1 MENSNKP
8 YIIPDVKLEPIKLI
22 YKYSNSNRKTQYI
35 TYIFVGPQSK
45 KYEMILKKIEKLS
58 LLDALV
64 ELSKNDSKIL
74 EEAYGKLWPSKFY
87 NIYHTSLFIN
97 TLNDNKSKKD
107 KIVKNHGEEWLLEL
121 MENIKQDIIFKKV
134 NYSYA
139 ELIDLQFKIKMGKKL
154 SKMITEADDLTELS
168 LESTNKKGTKNL
180 LNLDAN
186 NFLVQDGGE
195 GFEEEEEDI
204 YEIDNE
210 EELPDIESMYEDVE
224 IVSET
229 NTSIKVE
236 EKNLDELDIDDI
248 EKLYQIED
256 YDKNA
261 QKTGSLIS
269 DILEN
274 NIIEKKTNYMV
285 KFDDKKYNDIDNDD
299 LQNVYEKIFIYH
311 HYINKDDSI
320 KIIKNKICSSIKGN
334 KNINKDLFLTPSR
347 IYLWSEY
354 ILNQKINKVMIGQ
367 KWMKKNELLK
377 LDIEPHDISL
387 YMDLLD
393 VAKDI
398 KDILKK
404 NTSKIK
410 REDDE
415 NNILYD
421 YENYMIDDTIYMID
435 IYNELGVNFKASNEQ
450 LKNISETY
458 LKLYF
463 PKIRGDDLENI
474 IKILDSENVVD
485 KYKEEQKN
493 IFDSMYNDTI
503 LEKEI
508 SDLVDDIKFNKKKE
522 YRKVFEKG
530 NFITQSVIH
539 IALTINELDNNGK
552 IRKIN
557 KEEETN
563 IIPKLDLYR
572 IFDDFEPN
580 IDYPFIQYQIPDGQI
595 IFKYYSEY
603 MNEFS
608 KSKDNIEMT
617 TKWFENSPYGISI
630 KVRIPSTNINENDKF
645 MAINLNEI
653 GKIEYKTQ
661 WKEEDNANMQDVI
674 NTYDYVKDLV
684 KIING
689 SLINHPNK
697 TQIREPQNYEFRYA
711 FINCIQKFSIPNDK
725 IIDHN
730 DLSDFC
736 VYFYPY
742 VSLVIEPKKRTSIKG
757 VDNENESKSKYGSY
771 LRYKRISK
779 YDNQGKIEMRILSYL
794 KNYDYSEDLIAEEIS
809 TQFNI
814 TLENAKE
821 EIIKVKN
828 KFPTLIASK
837 GAKNVNKKEG
847 EVGKYKP
854 PGIGIDIQGKVPEKY
869 KIRISGARE
878 QNQLERIILFM
889 NILMYL
895 YVEVYINKN
904 PKYMEIKNKLKKL
917 TKVAKRRNKVNEVV
931 NQQKE
936 INIIKQITLLDKKR
950 LGFKPEDGN
959 NQWTRACQN
968 SGQDNRRRPQQ
979 ILVDNIQKLK
989 NKGYVLNKKTGEYE
1003 KKVSIKG
1010 KKDQV
1015 FTLKALKVSSTDEL
1029 TGINNDIFYTCD
1041 PVDNGEHMYIGFLTK
1056 SNNPFGE
1063 CMPCCFKKNP
1073 LQNLSKDKLT
1083 FYNNCLNTNLNKED
1097 DNKKNNKKNK
1107 KIEDI
1112 NSNEL
1117 YILQDTNKIQ
1127 EGRIGYLPKYL
1138 NLITNEMFNKQK
1150 LVKNH
1155 YLLQTDGY
1163 YFKYGV
1169 EHENYSFIKTLS
1181 AVFNMSTKDIKKL
1194 ITSFLRQDSDQLY
1207 YISLND
1213 GDIRT
1218 EYLINDFIQF
1228 IENEE
1233 FIDYYYLYDLLKI
1246 EGLFTKNGV
1255 FPIVFNK
1262 KQTIIKTGVEND
1274 NISDDFYL
1282 TIDRSM
1288 LTDKQY
1294 TRDMFKNKDILILIK
1309 EGKYYHPIVEI
1320 KKDDEFE
1327 KNIMIHKLFN
1337 HSNKNDSKIIN
1348 IILKFFENT
1357 TQDMINDYD
1366 FNNISAKEINYLIN
1380 DLLNKNKKN
1389 SEFKIKYQVV
1399 DTKFKAKYVVCENKL
1414 IIPVLSSGII
1424 NDIPIVCMGHENSC
1438 FNDFNTLKDTQNKL
1452 NELYKLVDEKIKIKP
1467 VGLFYDKMLNNK
1479 KDVNVIGV
1487 MTNNNDIIPIKKQ
1500 VMSVKEL
1507 DDSKTLYLHRPLY
1520 HELDQ
1525 KLETYNSNYDN
1536 IVDERVLNI
1545 NKIKYLDESFQL
1557 FKYELSHVIN
1567 NNENEEFR
1575 HTIKKNIKEKNID
1588 KLNTLFTDFIKDNNL
1603 VVIMDKLPD
1612 LTKYTVKNKRNLC
1625 SSNDINKCS
1634 ASPHCAIS
1642 EQTVNKTLSNKKR
1655 NNMECSFSLTSE
1667 YLAIF
1672 IKKMCIEICE
1682 NEIKAFELLKERQYY
1697 ITDIVNYKNFTER
1710 PLQKI
1715 IKNSNTNL
1723 QKILENIFGKDNVP
1737 KIGKRH
1743 LNKKVQVNLQQLQLE
1758 NPLKDIKNAYSQII
1772 IPFNYSILRAYV
1784 NGFFWIKHNMYTND
1798 NRNLGFYSD
1807 YQNDLINLFRSLII
1821 DWVNNPSNLET
1832 IDDLD
1837 NNTKKLLG
1845 DSIFVNN
1852 SVNKIKI
1859 NKYIVQLM
1867 DNNIEK
1873 NYALFELYIL
1883 NKIHKIPIVII
1894 INGNP
1899 TYYFNDNIELL
1910 DKNNYDN
1917 NNKLL
1922 NSNNIC
1928 IELDFSIK
1936 EDNYPSVVEII
1947 YYK

>member
-1 MENSNKP
+1 MESSNKP

-45 KYEMILKKIEKLS
+45 KYDSILKKIEKLS
-58 LLDALV
+58 LIDALI
-64 ELSKNDSKIL
+64 EITEKERKTL
-74 EEAYGKLWPSKFY
+74 ENAYGELWPSKFY

-97 TLNDNKSKKD
+97 TINENKSKKD
-107 KIVKNHGEEWLLEL
+107 KIIKIHGEDWLIKLIT
-121 MENIKQDIIFKKV
+121 NIKNDIIFKKV
-134 NYSYA
+134 NYSYG
-139 ELIDLQFKIKMGKKL
+139 ELIDLHFKIKMGKKL
-154 SKMITEADDLTELS
+154 SKMITEADDLTDLS
-168 LESTNKKGTKNL
+168 LESTLKKSTSNL
-180 LNLDAN
+180 LNINPN

-195 GFEEEEEDI
+195 YEDDIESI
-204 YEIDNE
+204 YSQIEDE
-210 EELPDIESMYEDVE
+210 DDLPDIESMYEDIE
-224 IVSET
+224 IVDET
-229 NTSIKVE
+229 NESIKIE
-236 EKNLDELDIDDI
+236 EKSLEELDMEDI

-256 YDKNA
+256 YDKKSQQTA
-261 QKTGSLIS
+261 SIIS

-285 KFDDKKYNDIDNDD
+285 NFDDKKYNDIDNDE

-320 KIIKNKICSSIKGN
+320 KVIKNKICSSIKGN
-334 KNINKDLFLTPSR
+334 KHISKELFLTPSR

-354 ILNQKINKVMIGQ
+354 IINEKINKIMIGQ

-377 LDIEPHDISL
+377 LDVEPLDISV

-393 VAKDI
+393 IGKEI
-398 KDILKK
+398 KDVLKK

-410 REDDE
+410 REDDD

-421 YENYMIDDTIYMID
+421 YENYMLNDTIYMID
-435 IYNELGVNFKASNEQ
+435 IYNELGVNFKATNEQ
-450 LKNISETY
+450 IKNISETY

-463 PKIRGDDLENI
+463 PKIRGEDLENI
-474 IKILDSENVVD
+474 IKILDSENIVD

-508 SDLVDDIKFNKKKE
+508 SDLVDDIKFNKKEE
-522 YRKVFEKG
+522 YRKIFDKG

-539 IALTINELDNNGK
+539 IALTILELDNNGK
-552 IRKIN
+552 LRK
-557 KEEETN
+557 KEEASN

-580 IDYPFIQYQIPDGQI
+580 INYPFVQYQIPDGQI

-603 MNEFS
+603 MEEFS

-645 MAINLNEI
+645 MAININEI

-661 WKEEDNANMQDVI
+661 WKEEDNANMDDVI
-674 NTYDYVKDLV
+674 NTYNYVKDLV
-684 KIING
+684 KIINT

-697 TQIREPQNYEFRYA
+697 IQIREPENYEFRYA

-725 IIDHN
+725 AIDHN

-742 VSLVIEPKKRTSIKG
+742 VSLVIEPKKRTSVKSIES
-757 VDNENESKSKYGSY
+757 DNEGKSKYGSY

-779 YDNQGKIEMRILSYL
+779 YDNQGKIEMRILSFL
-794 KNYDYSEDLIAEEIS
+794 KNYDYTEESIAEEIS

-828 KFPTLIASK
+828 KFPTLVASK
-837 GAKNVNKKEG
+837 GNKVLAKKEG
-847 EVGKYKP
+847 EIGKYKP
-854 PGIGIDIQGKVPEKY
+854 PGIGVDIQGKTPEKY

-878 QNQLERIILFM
+878 ENQLERIILFM

-904 PKYMEIKNKLKKL
+904 QKYMEIKNKLKKL
-917 TKVAKRRNKVNEVV
+917 TKVAKRRNKVIEIV
-931 NQQKE
+931 NHQKE
-936 INIIKQITLLDKKR
+936 INVIKQITQLDKKR
-950 LGFKPEDGN
+950 LGFKPEEGN

-968 SGQDNRRRPQQ
+968 SGKDNRRRPQQ
-979 ILVDNIQKLK
+979 ILIDNVQKLK
-989 NKGYVLNKKTGEYE
+989 SKGYTLNKKTGDYE
-1003 KKVSIKG
+1003 KKVTIKG

-1015 FTLKALKVSSTDEL
+1015 FTLKALKVSSVDDA
-1029 TGINNDIFYTCD
+1029 TGVKNEIFYTCD
-1041 PVDNGEHMYIGFLTK
+1041 PIDNGEHMYVGFLTK

-1073 LQNLSKDKLT
+1073 LQNLNKEKIS
-1083 FYNNCLNTNLNKED
+1083 FYNNCLNTNIKDEKD
-1097 DNKKNNKKNK
+1097 IPSNKKNK

-1127 EGRIGYLPKYL
+1127 EGRIGYLPKYI
-1138 NLITNEMFNKQK
+1138 NLITNDMFNKKK

-1169 EHENYSFIKTLS
+1169 DHENYSFIKTLS
-1181 AVFNMSTKDIKKL
+1181 AVFNMSVNEIKKR
-1194 ITSFLRQDSDQLY
+1194 IINFLRKDSDQLY

-1228 IENEE
+1228 IQNEE

-1262 KQTIIKTGVEND
+1262 KHTIIKSGVEND
-1274 NISDDFYL
+1274 SITDDFYL
-1282 TIDRSM
+1282 TINRSM

-1320 KKDDEFE
+1320 KKHDEFE
-1327 KNIMIHKLFN
+1327 KNILVHKLFN
-1337 HSNKNDSKIIN
+1337 YENKNDSKIIN
-1348 IILKFFENT
+1348 NILKFFEHT

-1366 FNNISAKEINYLIN
+1366 FNNISAREINYII
-1380 DLLNKNKKN
+1380 DDIISKNKKN
-1389 SEFKIKYQVV
+1389 TQFKIKYQVV
-1399 DTKFKAKYVVCENKL
+1399 DTKFKAKYVVCENNL

-1424 NDIPIVCMGHENSC
+1424 NNIPIICMGREHSC
-1438 FNDFNTLKDTQNKL
+1438 FNDFDTIKNTQNKL

-1467 VGLFYDKMLNNK
+1467 IGLFYDKMLNNK
-1479 KDVNVIGV
+1479 KDINVIGI

-1500 VMSVKEL
+1500 VMSIKEL
-1507 DDSKTLYLHRPLY
+1507 EEQKILYLHRPLY
-1520 HELDQ
+1520 HELDE
-1525 KLETYNSNYDN
+1525 KLEVYNHEYES
-1536 IVDERVLNI
+1536 IVDDRVLNI
-1545 NKIKYLDESFQL
+1545 NKIKYLDESYQL
-1557 FKYELSHVIN
+1557 FKFELSHFIN
-1567 NNENEEFR
+1567 NNEYVEVRNE
-1575 HTIKKNIKEKNID
+1575 IKKYIKEKNTK
-1588 KLNTLFTDFIKDNNL
+1588 KLNKIFTDFIKENNL
-1603 VVIMDKLPD
+1603 IVILKELPE
-1612 LTKYTVKNKRNLC
+1612 LTRYTIQNKRKLC
-1625 SSNDINKCS
+1625 NTNDENKCS
-1634 ASPHCAIS
+1634 NSPHCAIN
-1642 EQTVNKTLSNKKR
+1642 EQTVNKVLTSKKR
-1655 NNMECSFSLTSE
+1655 NNTECSFALTKD
-1667 YLAIF
+1667 YLEIF
-1672 IKKMCIEICE
+1672 IKKLCIEICE
-1682 NEIKAFELLKERQYY
+1682 NEVKAFELLKEKQYY
-1697 ITDIVNYKNFTER
+1697 ITDIVDYKNFTER

-1723 QKILENIFGKDNVP
+1723 QKILENIFGKENVP

-1743 LNKKVQVNLQQLQLE
+1743 FNKKVQVNLQQLQLE

-1821 DWVNNPSNLET
+1821 DWINNPLNLDI
-1832 IDDLD
+1832 IDELGDE
-1837 NNTKKLLG
+1837 TKKILG
-1845 DSIFVNN
+1845 DTIFVNN
-1852 SVNKIKI
+1852 TPNKIKI
-1859 NKYIVQLM
+1859 NKYIVSLM
-1867 DNNIEK
+1867 DSNIEQ
-1873 NYALFELYIL
+1873 NYALLELFIL

-1899 TYYFNDNIELL
+1899 TWYFNDNIELL
-1910 DKNNYDN
+1910 NKNNYDEN
-1917 NNKLL
+1917 VKLL

-1947 YYK
+1947 YFKN